1 MKKTILI
8 TGANRGIGLALTKLC
23 LSKGLYVE
31 ACCRNPDTSKELNN
45 LSIHNPYLN
54 VTKMDVTSSKS
65 ILSASENFKNKIDI
79 LVCNAG
85 VNNGKGDIF
94 SDEHNENAIM
104 EVMMVN
110 VGGPFLTI
118 QNLYKN
124 LNKKTTSKIVIISS
138 LMGTQTHISNN
149 APIYRASKA
158 AANNLMRTI
167 SNHFL
172 NDNIIVSSYHPGWV
186 RTDMGGANADIS
198 TEESATGLINHFLN
212 LQKSDSGKFFNYV
225 GKPLSL

>member
-8 TGANRGIGLALTKLC
+8 TGANRGIGFALTKLC
-23 LSKGLYVE
+23 LSKDLYVE
-31 ACCRNPDTSKELNN
+31 ACCRNPGNSHELNN
-45 LSIHNPYLN
+45 LSNNNPHLN
-54 VTKMDVTSSKS
+54 ITKMDVTSSKS
-65 ILSASENFKNKIDI
+65 ILKASENFKNEIDI

-85 VNNGKGDIF
+85 VNNGKGNIF
-94 SDEHNENAIM
+94 SDEHNENSIM

-118 QNLYKN
+118 QNLYKK

-138 LMGTQTHISNN
+138 LMGIQTHVSNN

-198 TEESATGLINHFLN
+198 TEESSTGLLNHFLN
-212 LQKSDSGKFFNYV
+212 LKKSDSGKFFNYD

>member
-1 MKKTILI
+1 
-8 TGANRGIGLALTKLC
+8 
-23 LSKGLYVE
+23 
-31 ACCRNPDTSKELNN
+31 
-45 LSIHNPYLN
+45 
-54 VTKMDVTSSKS
+54 MDVTSTKS
-65 ILSASENFKNKIDI
+65 ILSASENFKNEIDI
-79 LVCNAG
+79 MVCNAG

-94 SDEHNENAIM
+94 SGEHNENAIK

-124 LNKKTTSKIVIISS
+124 LKKKSTSKIVIISS
-138 LMGTQTHISNN
+138 LMGTQTHLSKN

-172 NDNIIVSSYHPGWV
+172 NENIIVSSYHPGWV
-186 RTDMGGANADIS
+186 RTDMGGVNADIS
-198 TEESATGLINHFLN
+198 TEESATGLLNHFLN
-212 LQKSDSGKFFNYV
+212 LQQTDSGKFFNYD
-225 GKPLSL
+225 GKPLPL

>member
-1 MKKTILI
+1 MKETFLI
-8 TGANRGIGLALTKLC
+8 TGANRGIGLELTKLC
-23 LSKGLYVE
+23 LSKNFNVE
-31 ACCRNPDTSKELNN
+31 ACCRNPETSDELNN
-45 LSIHNPYLN
+45 LSNHNPHLN
-54 VTKMDVTSSKS
+54 ITKMDVTNSKS
-65 ILSASENFKNKIDI
+65 ILSAAENFQNEIDI

-94 SDEHNENAIM
+94 SKEHNENAIM

-124 LNKKTTSKIVIISS
+124 LNKKSTSKVVIISS
-138 LMGTQTHISNN
+138 LMGTQTHLSKN

-172 NDNIIVSSYHPGWV
+172 NENIIVSSFHPGWV
-186 RTDMGGANADIS
+186 MTDMGGANADIS
-198 TEESATGLINHFLN
+198 AEESATGLINHFLK
-212 LQKSDSGKFFNYV
+212 LQKSDTGKFFNYD
-225 GKPLSL
+225 GKPLPL

>member
-1 MKKTILI
+1 MKETFLI
-8 TGANRGIGLALTKLC
+8 TGANRGIGLQLTKLC
-23 LSKGLYVE
+23 LSKNFNVE
-31 ACCRNPDTSKELNN
+31 ACCRNPEASDELKN
-45 LSIHNPYLN
+45 LSNHNPHLN
-54 VTKMDVTSSKS
+54 VTKMDVTNSKS
-65 ILSASENFKNKIDI
+65 ILSAAENFQNKIDI

-94 SDEHNENAIM
+94 SEEHNENAIM

-124 LNKKTTSKIVIISS
+124 LNKNSMSKIVIISS
-138 LMGTQTHISNN
+138 LMGTQTHLSNN

-186 RTDMGGANADIS
+186 RTDMGGTNADIS
-198 TEESATGLINHFLN
+198 AEESATGLINHFLK
-212 LQKSDSGKFFNYV
+212 LQKSDTGKFFNYD
-225 GKPLSL
+225 GKPLPL

>member
-1 MKKTILI
+1 MKETFLI
-8 TGANRGIGLALTKLC
+8 TGANRGIGLELTKLC
-23 LSKGLYVE
+23 LSKNFNVE
-31 ACCRNPDTSKELNN
+31 ACCRNPEASDELKN
-45 LSIHNPYLN
+45 LSNHNPHLN
-54 VTKMDVTSSKS
+54 VTKMDVTNSKS
-65 ILSASENFKNKIDI
+65 ILSAAENFQNKIDI

-94 SDEHNENAIM
+94 SKEHNENAIM

-124 LNKKTTSKIVIISS
+124 LNKNSMSKIVIISS
-138 LMGTQTHISNN
+138 LMGTQTHLSNN

-198 TEESATGLINHFLN
+198 VEESATGLINHFLK
-212 LQKSDSGKFFNYV
+212 LQKSDSGKFFNYD
-225 GKPLSL
+225 GKPLPL

>member
-1 MKKTILI
+1 
-8 TGANRGIGLALTKLC
+8 
-23 LSKGLYVE
+23 
-31 ACCRNPDTSKELNN
+31 
-45 LSIHNPYLN
+45 
-54 VTKMDVTSSKS
+54 MDVTSTKS
-65 ILSASENFKNKIDI
+65 ILSASENLKNEIDI
-79 LVCNAG
+79 MVCNAG

-124 LNKKTTSKIVIISS
+124 LNKKSTSKIVIISS
-138 LMGTQTHISNN
+138 LMGTQTHLSKN

-172 NDNIIVSSYHPGWV
+172 NENIIVSSYHPGWV
-186 RTDMGGANADIS
+186 RTDMGGSNATLS
-198 TEESATGLINHFLN
+198 AKESAKELI
-212 LQKSDSGKFFNYV
+212 KSFENISFKDTGKFFNYD
-225 GKPLSL
+225 GTLINF

>member
-1 MKKTILI
+1 MKKNILI
-8 TGANRGIGLALTKLC
+8 TGANRGIGFALTKLC
-23 LSKGLYVE
+23 LSKDLYVE
-31 ACCRNPDTSKELNN
+31 ACCRNPDNSNQLNRLLNINSN
-45 LSIHNPYLN
+45 LNI
-54 VTKMDVTSSKS
+54 TKMDVTSSKS
-65 ILSASENFKNKIDI
+65 ILSASKNFKNEIDI

-94 SDEHNENAIM
+94 SDEHDENAIM

-124 LNKKTTSKIVIISS
+124 LNKKSTSKIIIISS
-138 LMGTQTHISNN
+138 LMGTQTHASNN
-149 APIYRASKA
+149 APIYRASKD

-198 TEESATGLINHFLN
+198 TEESATGLLNHFLN
-212 LQKSDSGKFFNYV
+212 LKKSDSGKFFNYD
-225 GKPLSL
+225 GKSLSL